1 MDNLIER
8 IEDDFNDYVNLF
20 EYIIDND
27 FEWNNGNI
35 NFKGWR
41 EIYLEYIDTLDNE
54 DLLDKFATIDIEL
67 IYKTFYDNIG
77 LFDEIV
83 EAKYKEVGEQYDKSN

>member
-35 NFKGWR
+35 NFKSWR